1 MGNDCALQK
10 LSSFPEPPKVME
22 RAAGDSGRK
31 SRKQWVTRALLQDAA
46 SKLAAVVKA
55 SEARALQ
62 AATEA
67 RTAKRVSSHA

>member
-1 MGNDCALQK
+1 
-10 LSSFPEPPKVME
+10 ME